1 MEEKATGS
9 VNKYVGLY
17 VGNVLK
23 GENSNFYQYIK
34 PRGTFPYLEK
44 G

>member
-9 VNKYVGLY
+9 VNKYVGL
-17 VGNVLK
+17 
-23 GENSNFYQYIK
+23 ENSNFYQYIK